1 MSWLKQ
7 WRGNA
12 SVAEARKVKRRK
24 SWRGRGILTKI
35 LRRRTQCKWWRG
47 GWTYRFTYIYSKKN
61 LDIARKG
68 GWRGRRFQARKEVKG
83 IPSLLRFRCASTST
97 KTRTLKR
104 RTRARQRQL
113 SSTLIPHNLPQATR
127 APRQCCLITIL
138 CLLFLFSPLPLIL
151 TGWDV
156 SESCM
161 VLISQE
167 KSETIF
173 DMMILIVSFLS
184 SLPPVPIASTL
195 IKANKVL

>member
-1 MSWLKQ
+1 M
-7 WRGNA
+7 
-12 SVAEARKVKRRK
+12 
-24 SWRGRGILTKI
+24 
-35 LRRRTQCKWWRG
+35 G
-47 GWTYRFTYIYSKKN
+47 GQYRFISIPKKG
-61 LDIARKG
+61 LSLQEKVGGGGDHFYFCRFLFHLG
-68 GWRGRRFQARKEVKG
+68 GWRGRRFQAREEVKCT
-83 IPSLLRFRCASTST
+83 PSLLRFRCASTST
-97 KTRTLKR
+97 KMRALR
-104 RTRARQRQL
+104 RRRRARQRQL
-113 SSTLIPHNLPQATR
+113 SSTLIPHDLPQATR
-127 APRQCCLITIL
+127 TPRQRCLITIL